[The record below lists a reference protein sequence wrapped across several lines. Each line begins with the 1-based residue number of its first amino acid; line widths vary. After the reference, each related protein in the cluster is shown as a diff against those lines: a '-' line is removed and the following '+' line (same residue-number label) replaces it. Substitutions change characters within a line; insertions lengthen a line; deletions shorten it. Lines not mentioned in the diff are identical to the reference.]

1 MNGRN
6 GVLYIGKLKGAIT
19 MDKKEKF
26 RKSIVDMVGQMQDEC
41 WLKCVFFYVSY
52 LLSQEEGGEDHGDGR
67 QEDLPA
73 AL

>member
-1 MNGRN
+1 
-6 GVLYIGKLKGAIT
+6 